1 MTSHDYCTY
10 SIYTSITLGSPVLMG
25 ALVGG
30 AIACTMASRSPESID
45 GGADT
50 PAIDGARGDDPLGS
64 AVQHP
69 TGVAGTH

>member
-1 MTSHDYCTY
+1 
-10 SIYTSITLGSPVLMG
+10 MG